1 MTKSENPSII
11 ITYREY
17 KKEESHEK
25 NFIALYPYQPIQK
38 DKLHLLVCPHSQGK
52 EVFLLAEKFSEV
64 KAAVS
69 LFLGAVSAAL
79 GWFGWLVMLYAS
91 CMVIDWVTGSLAA
104 KRNHE
109 WKSSIAR
116 DGIWHKG
123 GSIAIVL
130 VSLIADALI
139 GRMVNYLPG
148 LELPFSYGVMICPI
162 VLVWYIVAE
171 MGSIVEN
178 GIKMGSAAP
187 AFLRKMIAAVQKSV
201 DSAGN
206 AIISENTPEPSEDP
220 SK

>member
-1 MTKSENPSII
+1 MQ
-11 ITYREY
+11 
-17 KKEESHEK
+17 
-25 NFIALYPYQPIQK
+25 A
-38 DKLHLLVCPHSQGK
+38 DKLSFPACAPRTERRVSK
-52 EVFLLAEKFSEV
+52 LAEKFSEV

-79 GWFGWLVMLYAS
+79 GWFGWLVMLYAA
-91 CMVIDWVTGSLAA
+91 CMVMDWITGSLAA

-130 VSLIADALI
+130 VALIADALI

-148 LELPFSYGVMICPI
+148 LELPFSYSVMICPI

-171 MGSIVEN
+171 MGSILEN
-178 GIKMGSAAP
+178 GIKMGSVAP

-206 AIISENTPEPSEDP
+206 AMVTENIPEQKNPPSE
-220 SK
+220 